1 MLKFPNS
8 TYWCKRMPK
17 EKFYTHLEVPATIRQ
32 SFVNDIDLIVW
43 QNKLSATTLNLAP
56 GNTVKE
62 IALLEVKLKKQN
74 YNKELFQFISRNI
87 ALYVLFLLKYESQA
101 QLLIHYKEPIANKP
115 GTFKIIETY
124 TTDWMDEQAIN
135 LTISGLDMDVV
146 YHSFI
151 KQIGK
156 LEFRYESL
164 EFRDGVEHDI
174 EKKKIERQISLL
186 ESKLRTEQ
194 QFNKQLE
201 IADKIKKLKKKI
213 YG

>member
-1 MLKFPNS
+1 
-8 TYWCKRMPK
+8 MPK
-17 EKFYTHLEVPATIRQ
+17 EKFYTHLEVPPTIRQ
-32 SFVNDIDLIVW
+32 SFINDIDLIVW
-43 QNKLSATTLNLAP
+43 QNKLSATTLSLAP

-87 ALYVLFLLKYESQA
+87 ALYVVFLLKKDSQA

-124 TTDWMDEQAIN
+124 TTDWMDEQAIK

-146 YHSFI
+146 YHNFI
-151 KQIGK
+151 KQIGG
-156 LEFRYESL
+156 LAETRHAASEFR
-164 EFRDGVEHDI
+164 GIVEQGI
-174 EKKKIERQISLL
+174 EYKKTERQIAIL
-186 ESKLRTEQ
+186 EAKLRTEP